1 MTTDRSTKGERMQG
15 RSEKVRAWTGAMLL
29 LAAAMTAGAA
39 PVAGSSDAGKAVAP
53 QHLLVDVTVTD
64 AQGKPEM
71 DLSPFDF
78 HLMDN
83 GKAQR
88 VLAVQKAG
96 WMVPGAATA
105 PEMVLVLDAVNLSF
119 EKMQLE
125 RQDVQ
130 NFLRRD
136 GGRLPVPTRVA
147 MLTDTKL
154 IESAEPTTDG
164 NQLAKFIDRNPNPVH
179 SLRFQAGYYG
189 ELDRATWSMD
199 QLYKLAQGEQQRP
212 GRKLVVWISH
222 GWHPLARDYLAMSKE
237 DLQRD
242 YAMVVGLT
250 NALLRARIT
259 LVSLDPILD
268 LPGENLNYYK
278 AFLPP
283 VTSWQH
289 VDTPNLLLQ
298 VLARH
303 SGGMVLD
310 QSTNIEGEIRQA
322 MQVLRGWYTLAYTPT
337 SAASGET
344 GSAGKSGATDQSVFH
359 AIQVTVGSGQPTGQA
374 AVKVMAPVG
383 YYWSAQ

>member
-1 MTTDRSTKGERMQG
+1 MTTDRSTKGDRMQG
-15 RSEKVRAWTGAMLL
+15 RSKKVRAWTGAMLL

-147 MLTDTKL
+147 MLTDTKF

>member
-199 QLYKLAQGEQQRP
+199 QLYKLAQSEQQRP

-298 VLARH
+298 VLAQH

-383 YYWSAQ
+383 YYWSAR

>member
-1 MTTDRSTKGERMQG
+1 M
-15 RSEKVRAWTGAMLL
+15 VRGWTGAVLL
-29 LAAAMTAGAA
+29 LAAAMTAAGTPAAGAPA
-39 PVAGSSDAGKAVAP
+39 AGVPVAGAPAAGSSNAGKAAAP

-64 AQGKPEM
+64 AQGRPAM
-71 DLSPFDF
+71 DLSPLDF

-83 GKAQR
+83 GVAQR

-130 NFLRRD
+130 DFLRRD

-164 NQLAKFIDRNPNPVH
+164 NRLAKFIDRNPNPVH

-222 GWHPLARDYLAMSKE
+222 GWHPLSRDYLAMSKE

-242 YAMVVGLT
+242 YDMVVGLT

-283 VTSWQH
+283 VTSWQR
-289 VDTPNLLLQ
+289 VDTPNLQLQ

-337 SAASGET
+337 GAA
-344 GSAGKSGATDQSVFH
+344 AGTAAGAAKDAATDQSVFH
-359 AIQVTVGSGQPTGQA
+359 AIQVTVGGGQA
-374 AVKVMAPVG
+374 AGQIPGKIMAPVG
-383 YYWSAQ
+383 YYRSVQ

>member
-147 MLTDTKL
+147 MLTDTKF